1 MRNASLISPVSS
13 TYGIPASHVARYL
26 SWRFGAH
33 QYRVREDPFGGAPT
47 VEALASAY
55 ENVDPNVGS
64 DGVIRSYSTWV
75 SRDCDKR
82 GWVRLGALK
91 DYVRDLAAIRTN
103 DPELYSALTAR

>member
-1 MRNASLISPVSS
+1 MRNAYLISPVST

-33 QYRVREDPFGGAPT
+33 QYRVREDPFGGAPV
-47 VEALASAY
+47 VEALASADEGVY
-55 ENVDPNVGS
+55 PGLGA
-64 DGVIRSYSTWV
+64 DGIVTSYRARV
-75 SRDCDKR
+75 SLDRDKC
-82 GWVRLGALK
+82 GWVRLGALE